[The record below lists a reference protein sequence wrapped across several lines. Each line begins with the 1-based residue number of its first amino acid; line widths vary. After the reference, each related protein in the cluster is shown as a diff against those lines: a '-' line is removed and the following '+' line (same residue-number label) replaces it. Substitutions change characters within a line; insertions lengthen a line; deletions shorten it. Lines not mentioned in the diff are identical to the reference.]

1 MHIQTGRHT
10 IQFIVVMVCVN
21 AVGGISRRNHATMTF
36 IHIAYAT
43 KVMTTAII
51 IITKIIIIIV
61 TETVA
66 DIGGGKAYAVQLK
79 TIGCA
84 FIIIWI
90 S

>member
-1 MHIQTGRHT
+1 
-10 IQFIVVMVCVN
+10 
-21 AVGGISRRNHATMTF
+21 MTF

-43 KVMTTAII
+43 KIMTTAII
-51 IITKIIIIIV
+51 IIIAKIIIVV

-84 FIIIWI
+84 FIII
-90 S
+90 